1 MSCSIQFNLAIIT
14 RFMWCAVCFHNA
26 RKNTQRLGG
35 SKAGCNLHES
45 GSFQLKARKSFYFLL
60 KGREARKEKK
70 SKT

>member
-1 MSCSIQFNLAIIT
+1 MVIIT

-45 GSFQLKARKSFYFLL
+45 GSFPVESEEGRKSFYFLL
-60 KGREARKEKK
+60 KGREARERKGKK
-70 SKT
+70 SET